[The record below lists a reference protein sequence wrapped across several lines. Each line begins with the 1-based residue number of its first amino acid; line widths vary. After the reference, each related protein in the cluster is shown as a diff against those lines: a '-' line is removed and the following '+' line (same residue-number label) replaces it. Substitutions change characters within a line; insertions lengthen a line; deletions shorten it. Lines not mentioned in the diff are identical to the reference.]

1 MGLGVTRYIEVRR
14 ETCELMIY
22 FEDLY
27 NIGKWKDNDIVQV
40 YNENKY
46 YKIQFSDL
54 GIIHYTDIENDSV
67 DSDRI
72 VFHVSSTQLLPTRQ
86 LPLYDGVVYS
96 AVVEGKK
103 RYFEYKEKNNRF
115 IRRETCPTKWV
126 MLKFTDVDD
135 ITQISTTPS
144 NNEFIQNY
152 LYNREGDFARR
163 GLPSDISD
171 DIKNDIITECDFGTT
186 HVMLNEFE
194 NIYNKSIEDIKS
206 YVKKCFDNVSIDK
219 IDNKLLLL
227 LNHFNIQ
234 YCSKNIDNDFLEYF
248 DEDFEQYLIFFEL
261 ISNEITQI
269 TTLVNT
275 FFAASYISSENI
287 RITYTF
293 NN

>member
-22 FEDLY
+22 FEDLH

-46 YKIQFSDL
+46 YKIQFNDL
-54 GIIHYTDIENDSV
+54 GVINYTHIENNSV

-72 VFHVSSTQLLPTRQ
+72 VFHVSSAQLLPIRQ

-96 AVVEGKK
+96 AVVEGNK

-152 LYNREGDFARR
+152 LYNREGEFARR
-163 GLPSDISD
+163 GLASDISD
-171 DIKNDIITECDFGTT
+171 DIKNDITEYDFGAT

-206 YVKKCFDNVSIDK
+206 FVKKCFDNVSIDK

-234 YCSKNIDNDFLEYF
+234 YPTKNIDNNFLEYF

-261 ISNEITQI
+261 VSNEMTQI

-275 FFAASYISSENI
+275 FFATSYISSENI